1 LWGRLNG
8 SEMGTQQIDATVMR
22 MIKGAE
28 VPGTVIAILNRDH
41 VFYKKAYGYRAA
53 EKKLPLT
60 ADSVFLCLAS
70 CTRAQYLVSI
80 PHLAPFW
87 RTPALVTDN
96 RK

>member
-1 LWGRLNG
+1 
-8 SEMGTQQIDATVMR
+8 MGAQQIDATVMR
-22 MIKGAE
+22 MIKAA
-28 VPGTVIAILNRDH
+28 VPGAVIAILNRDH
-41 VFYKKAYGYRAA
+41 VVYEKAYGYREA

-60 ADSVFLCLAS
+60 ADSVYLCLAS
-70 CTRAQYLVSI
+70 CTQVQYLVSI